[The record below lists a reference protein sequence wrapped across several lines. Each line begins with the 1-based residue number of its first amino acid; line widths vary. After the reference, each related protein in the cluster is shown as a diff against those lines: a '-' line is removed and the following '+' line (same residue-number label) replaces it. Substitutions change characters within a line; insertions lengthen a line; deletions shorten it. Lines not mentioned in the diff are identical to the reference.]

1 MLEDQRK
8 EEDGSGYLF
17 NPIAYARSCYIHCQ
31 GVPRQ
36 PGLAPNA
43 RSFIE
48 IEDWVPPPAFDDLT
62 QYSHIWVLFVFHMNT
77 NISTLHRSSTERGV
91 TFPVFRNIFPFTHR
105 QKSVLP
111 VCSERLQ
118 ACSPQEPLIVL
129 AQLV

>member
-1 MLEDQRK
+1 MEDQRK
-8 EEDGSGYLF
+8 EEEGNGYLF
-17 NPIAYARSCYIHCQ
+17 NPIGYARSCYIHCQ

-91 TFPVFRNIFPFTHR
+91 TFPVHPLPEFTVIR
-105 QKSVLP
+105 RLKSVLLVFLDKQRVYLP
-111 VCSERLQ
+111 HVL
-118 ACSPQEPLIVL
+118 LIVL
-129 AQLV
+129 ARLV